1 LFACALARRTVAA
14 ATLAVL
20 AIAAGA
26 RPADAQRGRPLALVP
41 VDSLGSLIRATFH
54 ATPATVEVRHGR
66 RISIGFLPA
75 PWADSSRVV
84 RFDRAYDVARLLWD
98 RYGAA
103 AGVDTISIR
112 STTPSLYGGDPARVE
127 EYFFYPEQLGD
138 RDRPRLGP
146 TP

>member
-1 LFACALARRTVAA
+1 LAA
-14 ATLAVL
+14 ATVAVL
-20 AIAAGA
+20 AMASGA
-26 RPADAQRGRPLALVP
+26 RTATAQRGRTAALVSA
-41 VDSLGSLIRATFH
+41 DSLGSLISATFH

-75 PWADSSRVV
+75 PWADSSRIV
-84 RFDRAYDVARLLWD
+84 RFDRAFDVARLLWD

-112 STTPSLYGGDPARVE
+112 STTPSPYGGDPARVE
-127 EYFFYPEQLGD
+127 EYFFYPEQLAD